1 LTNGTEYTFKV
12 RAVNA
17 NGAGA
22 ESTAKATP
30 TAGATGGTWVKVANP
45 AFGAASGVSG
55 IAYGGGKFVAVG
67 NNSEIAYST
76 DGINW
81 TAVAN
86 TAFTKTNL
94 SGNLYGIADIAYG
107 GGKFVAVGGGNQM
120 AYSTDGINWTAIAN
134 TAFLPSLNVLGYDAT
149 NILCVTYGN
158 GKFVAGGWCSVSQ
171 DRDEHGAQMAYST
184 DGINWTNVDA
194 TIFGFGS
201 GSNQP
206 YYTNYI
212 NSIVYENGR
221 FVAGGKGIIAN
232 SADGINWTAAQNPF
246 HITVAGSQLPVQIYD
261 IAYGGGKYVAVGQNR
276 KMAYSADGTNWTEI
290 ESSTFGASDLQILS
304 VAYGNG
310 RFYAASNYGKM
321 RASTD
326 GINWTNV
333 DIHHLFGSG
342 LANDAIRAITYSAGK
357 FVAVGS
363 SQESPSKVNPVIA
376 YCND

>member
-1 LTNGTEYTFKV
+1 MNNKALKLRKVITIVICLAATTVFSGCKKEKPDDNNGNKPAEGTPTAVTNLTAAAGNAQVVLTWNAPTDNGGEEITGYEVTRDNWTTKVTKTASELTHTYTGLTNGTEYTFKV

-17 NGAGA
+17 KGAGA
-22 ESTAKATP
+22 ESTATATP
-30 TAGATGGTWVKVANP
+30 TAGATGSIWVKVANP
-45 AFGAASGVSG
+45 AFGVTSGVSG

-67 NNSEIAYST
+67 NNSEMAYST

-86 TAFTKTNL
+86 TGFTKTNL

-120 AYSTDGINWTAIAN
+120 AYSTDGINWTAVAN

-184 DGINWTNVDA
+184 DGINWTPVDA
-194 TIFGFGS
+194 TTFGFGS

-212 NSIVYENGR
+212 NSIV
-221 FVAGGKGIIAN
+221 
-232 SADGINWTAAQNPF
+232 
-246 HITVAGSQLPVQIYD
+246 
-261 IAYGGGKYVAVGQNR
+261 
-276 KMAYSADGTNWTEI
+276 
-290 ESSTFGASDLQILS
+290 
-304 VAYGNG
+304 
-310 RFYAASNYGKM
+310 
-321 RASTD
+321 
-326 GINWTNV
+326 
-333 DIHHLFGSG
+333 
-342 LANDAIRAITYSAGK
+342 
-357 FVAVGS
+357 
-363 SQESPSKVNPVIA
+363 
-376 YCND
+376 